1 MNWYLLSETEK
12 ESRREESYKEI
23 SANSSRLLQ
32 MIFDTGDAAGKFSLH
47 QQRSDLNR
55 YEASRAEIPKILNWL
70 KDKLQDSPR
79 EIKLLN
85 RIEKDVQLGLQVL
98 EEIKKAGEAGDEEAA
113 QQIGYFAMRR
123 LQPRIDSLCRNQI
136 AFQKIQ
142 REKIAKMPAEL
153 KKRRDDTRRLLAAG
167 LGVNILGAILLGVFF
182 IRSITSRLKIITENS
197 ERLRR
202 KEELRPSMKG
212 GDEIAQLDTTFHQ
225 MADSLRGEEELLRAS
240 EQQVKSM
247 IEQMPVG
254 LLVTKDADIE
264 FANPMAE
271 QLFKYSRGELIG
283 KSLGDLFAAN
293 SETVSNSNSNSD
305 SGSSSSSSSGSG
317 SGSGSGSASS
327 LASWLEEKAL
337 DHVIELKAFKSSG
350 EEFPIEFSM
359 SDVSLGRSSRR
370 LAMVLDVTER
380 FEVQKLRR
388 EFVAMVSHELRTPLN
403 SVSGFL
409 QLLPVGVFGTLS
421 PEAIAQAGYAEEN
434 INSLIGL
441 ITDLLDL
448 EKMEAGKM
456 DLASTASL
464 LEDIIDQAI
473 NDITDAANEREISPY
488 FEGCEVEIKGD
499 ADRLQQCITKILSFM
514 ISFTP
519 TGAAINIS
527 AGKESNGSIKI
538 TISSRLLTIP
548 EDLLAT
554 IFERFQQ
561 LDLPGG
567 RGSTGLGLPLAK
579 TIVEQHKGSIQVTSN
594 DNHGTT
600 FSIHLPE

>member
-32 MIFDTGDAAGKFSLH
+32 MIFDTGDAAGKFSVNH
-47 QQRSDLNR
+47 QGSDLNR
-55 YEASRAEIPKILNWL
+55 YEASRAEIPRILSWL
-70 KDKLQDSPR
+70 KDRLQNSPR

-85 RIEKDVQLGLQVL
+85 RIDKDVQLGLQVL

-113 QQIGYFAMRR
+113 QQIAYFAMRR

-182 IRSITSRLKIITENS
+182 IRSITSRLKVITENS

-271 QLFKYSRGELIG
+271 QLFKYSRGEIIG

-293 SETVSNSNSNSD
+293 SETVSNS
-305 SGSSSSSSSGSG
+305 GSSSSSSSNSG
-317 SGSGSGSASS
+317 SSSSSGSASS

-337 DHVIELKAFKSSG
+337 DHVVEMKAFKSSG

-359 SDVSLGRSSRR
+359 SDVSLGRASRR

-380 FEVQKLRR
+380 FEVQKMRR

-421 PEAIAQAGYAEEN
+421 QEAIAQAGYAEEN
-434 INSLIGL
+434 INNLIGL

-499 ADRLQQCITKILSFM
+499 VERLQQCITKILSFM

-548 EDLLAT
+548 EDLLTT

>member
-1 MNWYLLSETEK
+1 M
-12 ESRREESYKEI
+12 
-23 SANSSRLLQ
+23 
-32 MIFDTGDAAGKFSLH
+32 
-47 QQRSDLNR
+47 
-55 YEASRAEIPKILNWL
+55 
-70 KDKLQDSPR
+70 
-79 EIKLLN
+79 
-85 RIEKDVQLGLQVL
+85 
-98 EEIKKAGEAGDEEAA
+98 
-113 QQIGYFAMRR
+113 
-123 LQPRIDSLCRNQI
+123 
-136 AFQKIQ
+136 
-142 REKIAKMPAEL
+142 
-153 KKRRDDTRRLLAAG
+153 
-167 LGVNILGAILLGVFF
+167 
-182 IRSITSRLKIITENS
+182 
-197 ERLRR
+197 
-202 KEELRPSMKG
+202 
-212 GDEIAQLDTTFHQ
+212 
-225 MADSLRGEEELLRAS
+225 
-240 EQQVKSM
+240 
-247 IEQMPVG
+247 
-254 LLVTKDADIE
+254 
-264 FANPMAE
+264 
-271 QLFKYSRGELIG
+271 
-283 KSLGDLFAAN
+283 
-293 SETVSNSNSNSD
+293 
-305 SGSSSSSSSGSG
+305 
-317 SGSGSGSASS
+317 
-327 LASWLEEKAL
+327 
-337 DHVIELKAFKSSG
+337 KAFKSSG

-359 SDVSLGRSSRR
+359 SDVSLGRASRR

-380 FEVQKLRR
+380 FEVQKMRR

-421 PEAIAQAGYAEEN
+421 QEAIAQAGYAEEN
-434 INSLIGL
+434 INNLIGL

-499 ADRLQQCITKILSFM
+499 AERLQQCITKILSFM

-548 EDLLAT
+548 EDLLTT